1 MCVCL
6 HPYRSS
12 KKKKS
17 KKRKRK
23 ASVEG
28 TEVIE
33 EDIEHKKSRGTIRE
47 YLDENSTEDGNS
59 SPTETRT
66 RTKRS
71 GRKDVDTNQR

>member
-1 MCVCL
+1 M
-6 HPYRSS
+6 
-12 KKKKS
+12 
-17 KKRKRK
+17 
-23 ASVEG
+23 EG